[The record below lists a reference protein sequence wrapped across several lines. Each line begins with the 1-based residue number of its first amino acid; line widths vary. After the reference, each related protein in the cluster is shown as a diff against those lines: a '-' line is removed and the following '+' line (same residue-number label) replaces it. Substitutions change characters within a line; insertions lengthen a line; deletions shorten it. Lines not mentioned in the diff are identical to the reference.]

1 MKQPDKQG
9 RAAQVEQGSVSPRKP
24 DQDRLNYLIEEY
36 RMLRTEIESYT
47 KQKRQLEISV
57 ITAVLIIYGF
67 AATSRLGSILESLVL
82 ATPVVIV
89 LWGIYRFIFYNRVIK
104 KEVQYVKEKIEPIFM
119 GSEGGWEAF
128 WEKTKTWGLLKQTEY
143 VFWIIALLVTLA
155 VPFLW
160 PLVRTP

>member
-1 MKQPDKQG
+1 MKQPDRQD

-57 ITAVLIIYGF
+57 ITAILIIYGF
-67 AATSRLGSILESLVL
+67 AATSKLGSILESLVL
-82 ATPVVIV
+82 ATPVVVV
-89 LWGIYRFIFYNRVIK
+89 LWGIYRFISYNRVIK

-119 GSEGGWEAF
+119 GSEGGWESF
-128 WEKTKTWGLLKQTEY
+128 WEKLRHGDY
-143 VFWIIALLVTLA
+143 
-155 VPFLW
+155 
-160 PLVRTP
+160 